1 MKNVK
6 KLFAISMVALLTLSA
21 VGCGEKKSDG
31 KVTITIS
38 GTPNETQTEKLKLHD
53 EKVVA
58 FEEKYPNIKII
69 SDSNS
74 YSDAKVFMVT
84 AAAKQL
90 PTLYNSHFT
99 DTKLRIREGYAAD
112 ITDYLKDND
121 ILNKINPEILSVVA
135 DEKGNIYGI
144 PKEGYAMG
152 LVLNK
157 ELFKKAG
164 LVNEDGSIKYPD
176 TYTQLAEYSQ
186 IIKEKTG
193 VAGYAIP
200 TTNNCGG
207 WHFMNIAWS
216 NGVKFMKQNEDGSW
230 KATFN
235 TPEAV
240 KSLQFVKDLKWKY
253 NALPNNA
260 VIDQNELYKLYGTS
274 QAAMIFSPPSDTWSQ
289 KFGMK
294 LADIAMAKMPKGDK
308 ERYSQTGGT
317 AVMFAPN
324 ATEEEIDATMKWL
337 DFNGNLVTFSETQ
350 IAQSDNSW
358 RIKKQ
363 ENALIIPKAPFSI
376 WIDSE
381 RNEITDGIRAKYAN
395 VDIKDFDDYIDLSNV
410 TLKTEEPVCA
420 QELYAVLDKAIQEVI
435 NNKDADCK
443 ALIERANN
451 DFQKN
456 HLDKLD

>member
-1 MKNVK
+1 MKNGK
-6 KLFAISMVALLTLSA
+6 KLIAILMAALLVMSVA
-21 VGCGEKKSDG
+21 GCGQKKSDG
-31 KVTITIS
+31 NVTITIS
-38 GTPNETQTEKLKLHD
+38 GTPNETQTEKLKIHND
-53 EKVVA
+53 KVTA
-58 FEEKYPNIKII
+58 FQEQYPNIKIV

-84 AAAKQL
+84 AAAQQL
-90 PTLYNSHFT
+90 PTLFNSHFT

-112 ITDYLKDND
+112 ITSYLEDNN
-121 ILNKINPEILSVVA
+121 ILNKINPEILEVVM
-135 DEKGNIYGI
+135 DENGKIYGV

-152 LVLNK
+152 LVINK

-176 TYTQLAEYSQ
+176 TYTQLAEYAQ

-216 NGVKFMKQNEDGSW
+216 NGVEFMKQEKDGSW

-240 KSLQFVKDLKWKY
+240 KSLQFIKDLKWKY
-253 NALPNNA
+253 NALPDNA
-260 VIDQNELYKLYGTS
+260 VIDQNELLKLYGTT
-274 QAAMIFSPPSDTWSQ
+274 QAAMIFSPPSDAWSQ

-294 LADIAMAKMPKGDK
+294 LENIAMARMPKGDK

-317 AVMFAPN
+317 AMMFSPN
-324 ATEEEIDATMKWL
+324 ASEEEIDATMKWL
-337 DFNGNLVTFSETQ
+337 DFNGYLLTFSEAQ
-350 IAQSDNSW
+350 IAQSEKNW
-358 RIKKQ
+358 QMKKQ
-363 ENALIIPKAPFSI
+363 ENALVIPKAPFSI
-376 WIDSE
+376 WVDSE
-381 RNEITDGIRAKYAN
+381 RIEITDGLRAKYAN
-395 VDIKDFDDYIDLSNV
+395 VDIKDFEDYLDLSNV
-410 TLKTEEPVCA
+410 TLKAEEPVCA

-443 ALIERANN
+443 ALIERANA

-456 HLDKLD
+456 HLDKID